1 VGAFDLACDVTC
13 DLALAL
19 AFVAAGSGSSN
30 RAAVAVAFQLFSW
43 QPALVRHRLNAAVL
57 LKGLTMP
64 KRCLC
69 YAAAVLLVLMI
80 SQPMNSQQHSQPSDA
95 SHAAAAQKFA
105 ALSDQFMKD
114 SLAWSPVSA
123 SAAGYHSHMDPRS
136 GRPIALDAL
145 LDDFSPE
152 SFATQRD
159 FYTNWRERFHKE
171 TPPSSL
177 DPEDAADWQ
186 LIDDQIGL
194 NLLEFDHIQ
203 SYKHNPTV
211 VVELIGNALFLPLT
225 QNYASRDVR
234 VGHVLSRVK
243 QIPRLLAQVQ
253 PYLSD
258 SDSVWIS
265 TAVDE
270 NAGNIDLMEHTLA
283 AEIPS
288 GSPQKAE
295 YDAVAPPAVKSLRD
309 FSTWLQN
316 SLAKQ
321 PSNFTWRLGK
331 DFYDRKFALVM
342 ETSVTPEEVLANA
355 EQDMKSVRAEM
366 LQIAIPLHAQM
377 YPDHADHSN
386 LDEHDRQNLIIYE
399 VLEKISDQHPT
410 ADQLQATIEADLAG
424 ITKLIREKKIVT
436 LGSRDNLKVIPTPPF
451 ERGIYSVAGFHS
463 APPLEPQAE
472 AQYWV
477 TPIDPQTPAAKVES
491 KLREYNDFTLQWL
504 SIHEAL
510 PGHYVQ
516 FEHLNNIQPERRR
529 LLRSLYANGA
539 YVEGWAEYIA
549 QVMMDEG
556 FLDNDPR
563 FRMVMR
569 KIRLR
574 VISNAILDIKMHTM
588 NMTDRQAFD
597 LMTTESFQ
605 TQAEAEGK
613 LLRVKLSSTQ
623 LPTYY
628 VGIREWF
635 ALRQK
640 YQAAAGKNFN
650 LLEFHDLV
658 LDEGP
663 LPVPVVEKL
672 VMPSAKQ

>member
-1 VGAFDLACDVTC
+1 
-13 DLALAL
+13 
-19 AFVAAGSGSSN
+19 
-30 RAAVAVAFQLFSW
+30 
-43 QPALVRHRLNAAVL
+43 
-57 LKGLTMP
+57 MP
-64 KRCLC
+64 RRCLTC
-69 YAAAVLLVLMI
+69 AAAVFLVLMI
-80 SQPMNSQQHSQPSDA
+80 SQRSNSQKQGQPPEA
-95 SHAAAAQKFA
+95 SRAAASQKFA

-123 SAAGYHSHMDPRS
+123 SAAGYHLHLDPRS
-136 GRPIALDAL
+136 GRPIAEDAL
-145 LDDFSPE
+145 LDDFSPQ
-152 SFATQRD
+152 SFETQRE
-159 FYTNWRERFHKE
+159 FYADWRERFHKE
-171 TPPSSL
+171 TPPASL

-225 QNYASRDVR
+225 QNYASHDVR
-234 VGHVLSRVK
+234 VGHVLARVS

-258 SDSVWIS
+258 SDPIWIS
-265 TAVDE
+265 TAVEE
-270 NAGNIDLMEHTLA
+270 NAGNIDLIEHTLA
-283 AEIPS
+283 AEIPA
-288 GSPQKAE
+288 GSPRKAE
-295 YDAVAPPAVKSLRD
+295 YDAVAPPALKALQD
-309 FSTWLQN
+309 FSAWLQN

-321 PSNFTWRLGK
+321 PSNLTWRLGK
-331 DFYDRKFALVM
+331 DLYDQKFELVM
-342 ETSVTPEEVLANA
+342 ETSITPAEVLASA

-366 LQIAIPLHAQM
+366 LQIALPLHAQM
-377 YPDHADHSN
+377 YPDHNDHSD
-386 LDEHDRQNLIIYE
+386 LAEHERQNLVIQE
-399 VLEKISDQHPT
+399 VLQKISDHHTTP
-410 ADQLQATIEADLAG
+410 DQLQPTIEADLAG
-424 ITKLIREKKIVT
+424 ITKFIREKQIVS
-436 LGSRDNLKVIPTPPF
+436 LSSRDNLKVIPTPPF

-491 KLREYNDFTLQWL
+491 KLREYNNFTLQWL

-510 PGHYVQ
+510 PGHYIQ

-563 FRMVMR
+563 FRLVMR

-588 NMTDRQAFD
+588 SMSDQESMD
-597 LMTTESFQ
+597 LMTKESFQ
-605 TQAEAEGK
+605 TQAEADGK
-613 LLRVKLSSTQ
+613 LQRAKLSSTQ

-650 LLEFHDLV
+650 LLKFHDLV

-663 LPVPVVEKL
+663 LSVPVVEKL
-672 VMPSAKQ
+672 VMPSAKL

>member
-1 VGAFDLACDVTC
+1 
-13 DLALAL
+13 
-19 AFVAAGSGSSN
+19 VAAS
-30 RAAVAVAFQLFSW
+30 
-43 QPALVRHRLNAAVL
+43 
-57 LKGLTMP
+57 LKGLLMP
-64 KRCLC
+64 RRWLFC
-69 YAAAVLLVLMI
+69 AAAVLLTLMI
-80 SQPMNSQQHSQPSDA
+80 SQPSRSQQQSQPSDDA
-95 SHAAAAQKFA
+95 RAAASTKFA
-105 ALSDQFMKD
+105 VLSDQFMKD
-114 SLAWSPVSA
+114 SLALSPTNA
-123 SAAGYHSHMDPRS
+123 SAAGYHSHLDAKS
-136 GRPIALDAL
+136 GKIIALDAE
-145 LDDFSPE
+145 LDDLSLK
-152 SFATQRD
+152 SIAQQRD
-159 FYTNWRERFHKE
+159 FYAAWRERFHKE
-171 TPPSSL
+171 TPPSAL

-194 NLLEFDHIQ
+194 NLLEFDRIQ

-225 QNYASRDVR
+225 QNYAPHDVR

-258 SDSVWIS
+258 SDPVWIT

-270 NAGNIDLMEHTLA
+270 NTGNIDLIEHTLA
-283 AEIPS
+283 AEIPA
-288 GSPQKAE
+288 GSPLKAE
-295 YDAVAPPAVKSLRD
+295 YDAVAPPAIKSLRD
-309 FSTWLQN
+309 FSAWLQN

-321 PSNFTWRLGK
+321 SSKLTWRLGK
-331 DFYDRKFALVM
+331 ELYDQKFALVM

-355 EQDMKSVRAEM
+355 EHDMKSVRAEM
-366 LQIAIPLHAQM
+366 LQIAIPLHEQM
-377 YPDHADHSN
+377 YPDHTDHSN
-386 LDEHDRQNLIIYE
+386 ISEYDRENLIIQE
-399 VLEKISDQHPT
+399 VLLKISDHHPSP
-410 ADQLQATIEADLAG
+410 AELQPTIEADLVG
-424 ITKLIREKKIVT
+424 ITKFIREKKIVS
-436 LGSRDNLKVIPTPPF
+436 LGSGDNLKVIPTPPF

-463 APPLEPQAE
+463 APPLEPNAE

-477 TPIDPQTPAAKVES
+477 TPIDPEMPAAKVES

-516 FEHLNNIQPERRR
+516 AEHANNIQPERRR

-549 QVMMDEG
+549 QVMMDKG

-588 NMTDRQAFD
+588 NMTDQEALD
-597 LMTTESFQ
+597 LMTKESFQ

-635 ALRQK
+635 ALRGK

-650 LLEFHDLV
+650 LLKFHDLV
-658 LDEGP
+658 LDEGA

-672 VMPSAKQ
+672 VMPSAKN

>member
-1 VGAFDLACDVTC
+1 
-13 DLALAL
+13 
-19 AFVAAGSGSSN
+19 
-30 RAAVAVAFQLFSW
+30 
-43 QPALVRHRLNAAVL
+43 
-57 LKGLTMP
+57 MP
-64 KRCLC
+64 RRWPIC
-69 YAAAVLLVLMI
+69 AAAVFIMLMK
-80 SQPMNSQQHSQPSDA
+80 SQSSTPQQPSQRSDE
-95 SHAAAAQKFA
+95 SRAAASEKFA
-105 ALSDQFMKD
+105 ALSEHFMKD
-114 SLAWSPVSA
+114 SLALSPSNA
-123 SAAGYHSHMDPRS
+123 SAAGYHTHLDAKT
-136 GRPIALDAL
+136 GKTIALDAE
-145 LDDFSPE
+145 LDDLSLE
-152 SFATQRD
+152 SIAQQRD
-159 FYTNWRERFHKE
+159 FYADWRERFRKE
-171 TPPSSL
+171 TPPLAL

-194 NLLEFDHIQ
+194 NLLEFDRIQ

-225 QNYASRDVR
+225 QNYAPHDVR
-234 VGHVLSRVK
+234 VGHVLSRVS

-258 SDSVWIS
+258 SDPVWIS

-270 NAGNIDLMEHTLA
+270 NAGNIDLIENTLA
-283 AEIPS
+283 AEIPA
-288 GSPQKAE
+288 GSPQKAK
-295 YDAVAPPAVKSLRD
+295 YDAVAPPAIKSLRD
-309 FSTWLQN
+309 FSAWLQ
-316 SLAKQ
+316 STLAKQ
-321 PSNFTWRLGK
+321 PSNLTWRLGK
-331 DFYDRKFALVM
+331 ELYAPKFALVM
-342 ETSVTPEEVLANA
+342 ETSVTPEEVLADA

-366 LQIAIPLHAQM
+366 LQIALPLHAQM
-377 YPDHADHSN
+377 YPDHNDHSN
-386 LDEHDRQNLIIYE
+386 LAQHDRENLIIQE
-399 VLEKISDQHPT
+399 VLQKISDHHPSP
-410 ADQLQATIEADLAG
+410 DQLQPTIEADLVS
-424 ITKLIREKKIVT
+424 ITKFIREKKIVS
-436 LGSRDNLKVIPTPPF
+436 LSSRDNLKVIPTPPF

-477 TPIDPQTPAAKVES
+477 TPIDPQMPAAKVES

-510 PGHYVQ
+510 PGHYIQ

-588 NMTDRQAFD
+588 NMTDQEALD
-597 LMTTESFQ
+597 LMTKESFQ
-605 TQAEAEGK
+605 TQAEADGK

-650 LLEFHDLV
+650 LLKFHDLV

-663 LPVPVVEKL
+663 LPVPVVGKL
-672 VMPSAKQ
+672 VMPSAK